1 MYCVKQYFIFLKV
14 NHAGGFIK
22 MENEIYL
29 TKEGY
34 KALQEKLDYLKSTK
48 REEVSKK
55 IGVAREFG
63 DLSENS
69 EYDAAKEEQAQLEAE
84 ISDIENKLRFGKIID
99 KKEIDTSCVNAG
111 CYVKLKD
118 LDFDDEFEYQ
128 IVGSTESDPAKG
140 IISNESPVGKA
151 LLGKKIGDKVNIILP
166 QNNNATIRLEVLNI
180 RI

>member
-1 MYCVKQYFIFLKV
+1 
-14 NHAGGFIK
+14 

-29 TKEGY
+29 TKDGY

-55 IGVAREFG
+55 IGIAREFG

-69 EYDAAKEEQAQLEAE
+69 EYDAAKEEQAQIEAE
-84 ISDIENKLRFGKIID
+84 IAEIENKLRFGKIINQ
-99 KKEIDTSCVNAG
+99 KKLDTSKVNAG

-128 IVGSTESDPAKG
+128 IVGSTESDPSKG
-140 IISNESPVGKA
+140 IISNESPVGQA
-151 LLGKKIGDKVNIILP
+151 LLGKKVGETVQIVLP
-166 QNNNATIRLEVLNI
+166 QNNNATIRLKVLDI
-180 RI
+180 RA

>member
-1 MYCVKQYFIFLKV
+1 
-14 NHAGGFIK
+14 

-48 REEVSKK
+48 REEISKK

-69 EYDAAKEEQAQLEAE
+69 EYDAAKEEQAQVEAE
-84 ISDIENKLRFGKIID
+84 IADIENKLRHGKVINQ
-99 KKEIDTSCVNAG
+99 KKLDTSKVNAG
-111 CYVKLKD
+111 CFVKLLD

-128 IVGSTESDPAKG
+128 IVGSTESDPSKG

-151 LLGKKIGDKVNIILP
+151 LLGKKVGDTVQVILP
-166 QNNNATIRLEVLNI
+166 QNNNATIRLKVLGI
-180 RI
+180 RA

>member
-1 MYCVKQYFIFLKV
+1 
-14 NHAGGFIK
+14 

-55 IGVAREFG
+55 IGIAREFG
-63 DLSENS
+63 DLSENA
-69 EYDAAKEEQAQLEAE
+69 EYEAAKEEQAQVEAE
-84 ISDIENKLRFGKIID
+84 IVEIENKLRFGKIINQ
-99 KKEIDTSCVNAG
+99 KKLDTSKVNVG
-111 CYVKLKD
+111 CFVKLKD

-140 IISNESPVGKA
+140 VISNESPVGQS
-151 LLGKKIGDKVNIILP
+151 LIGKKVGETVNIILP
-166 QNNNATIRLEVLNI
+166 QNNNATIRLKVLDI
-180 RI
+180 RA